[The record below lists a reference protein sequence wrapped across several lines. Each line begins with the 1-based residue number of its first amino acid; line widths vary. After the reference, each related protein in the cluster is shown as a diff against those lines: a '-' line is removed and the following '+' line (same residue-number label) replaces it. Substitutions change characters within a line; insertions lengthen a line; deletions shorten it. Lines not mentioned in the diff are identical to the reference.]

1 MKRGLG
7 MILLIGAILLAAC
20 SGQVTATDSVETEAA
35 NEVSV
40 EGGTYTL
47 ISPDEL
53 KAMLDEEDV
62 TVINVYV
69 PYQGY
74 IAGTDVYIPY
84 NEIDQSLDRLPQDKG
99 ARIVVYCRSGKMS
112 SAASRTLLQLG
123 YTNIYN
129 LKGGYTAWQAVGY
142 PMAGEE

>member
-1 MKRGLG
+1 MKKALG
-7 MILLIGAILLAAC
+7 MILLMGAILLAAC
-20 SGQVTATDSVETEAA
+20 RGPAATTDSAETGAA
-35 NEVSV
+35 KEVSV

-53 KAMLDEEDV
+53 KDMLDEEDV

-112 SAASRTLLQLG
+112 GAASQTLLGLG

>member
-1 MKRGLG
+1 
-7 MILLIGAILLAAC
+7 MILLMGAIVLAAC
-20 SGQVTATDSVETEAA
+20 SGQVTTTDSVETKEAK
-35 NEVSV
+35 EVSV

-53 KAMLDEEDV
+53 QVMLEEEDV

-69 PYQGY
+69 PYQRY

-112 SAASRTLLQLG
+112 SAASQMLLQLG

>member
-1 MKRGLG
+1 MKKVLG
-7 MILLIGAILLAAC
+7 MILLMGAIVLAAC
-20 SGQVTATDSVETEAA
+20 SGQVTTTDSVEAEAA
-35 NEVSV
+35 KEVSV

-47 ISPDEL
+47 ISPHEL

-112 SAASRTLLQLG
+112 SAASQTLLQLG

>member
-1 MKRGLG
+1 
-7 MILLIGAILLAAC
+7 MILLMGAIVLAAC
-20 SGQVTATDSVETEAA
+20 SSQVTTTDSVETEAA
-35 NEVSV
+35 KEVSV

-53 KAMLDEEDV
+53 KAMLEEEDV

-99 ARIVVYCRSGKMS
+99 VRIVVYCRSGKMS
-112 SAASRTLLQLG
+112 SAASQTLLQLG

>member
-1 MKRGLG
+1 MKKVLG
-7 MILLIGAILLAAC
+7 MILLMGAILLAAC
-20 SGQVTATDSVETEAA
+20 SGQVTKTDSVEAEAA
-35 NEVSV
+35 KEVSV

-112 SAASRTLLQLG
+112 SAASQTLLQLG

>member
-1 MKRGLG
+1 MKKVLG
-7 MILLIGAILLAAC
+7 MILLMGAILLAAC
-20 SGQVTATDSVETEAA
+20 SSQVTTTDSVEAEAA
-35 NEVSV
+35 KEVSV

-47 ISPDEL
+47 ISPHEL

-112 SAASRTLLQLG
+112 SAASQTLLQLG